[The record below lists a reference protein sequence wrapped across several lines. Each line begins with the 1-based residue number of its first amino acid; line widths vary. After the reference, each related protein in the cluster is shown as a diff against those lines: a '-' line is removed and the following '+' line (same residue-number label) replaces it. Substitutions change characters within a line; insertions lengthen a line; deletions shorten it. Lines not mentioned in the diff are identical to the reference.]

1 MQSQMKEV
9 QRSQVAGC
17 VMMSSLN
24 WLPRRCQST
33 AAGGGEGEGEGAE
46 EGDNDNDGIN
56 FYG

>member
-1 MQSQMKEV
+1 MKEV
-9 QRSQVAGC
+9 QRSQVAGS

-33 AAGGGEGEGEGAE
+33 AAGGGEGEGGGAEAE
-46 EGDNDNDGIN
+46 EGDNNNDGIT